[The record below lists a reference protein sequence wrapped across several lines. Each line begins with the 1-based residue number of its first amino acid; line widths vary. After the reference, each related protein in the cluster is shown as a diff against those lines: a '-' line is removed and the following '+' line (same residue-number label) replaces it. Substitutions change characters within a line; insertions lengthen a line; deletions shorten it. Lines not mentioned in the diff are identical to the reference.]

1 MTSATVPRVVSVSL
15 ASGHDFTKP
24 CVDSI
29 ELIAGVGVRGDAH
42 AGATV
47 RHRSR
52 VRKDPSAPNLRQ
64 VHLVH
69 RELFD
74 ELAGKGFAVGPGDI
88 GENVVT
94 EGLDLLGLATGTL
107 LHLGD
112 EAVVEVTGLRNP
124 CAQLD
129 GFQPGLMAAVLD
141 RTPDGALVRK
151 AGIMS
156 VVLQGGLVCPGD
168 AVRVV
173 LPDPPHRALVPV

>member
-1 MTSATVPRVVSVSL
+1 MTGPRILSVSA
-15 ASGHDFTKP
+15 ASSHAFSKP
-24 CVDSI
+24 CVDAI
-29 ELIAGVGVRGDAH
+29 ELVAGVGVRGDAH

-74 ELAGKGFAVGPGDI
+74 ELATKGFAVGPGDI
-88 GENVVT
+88 GENVAT
-94 EGLDLLGLATGTL
+94 EGIDLLGLPTGTR

-124 CAQLD
+124 CTQLD
-129 GFQPGLMAAVLD
+129 DFEPGLMAAVLD

-156 VVLQGGLVCPGD
+156 VVARGGVVRPGD
-168 AVRVV
+168 PIRVV
-173 LPDPPHRALVPV
+173 LPDPPHRALERV

>member
-1 MTSATVPRVVSVSL
+1 MTDPRVVSVSL
-15 ASGHDFTKP
+15 ASGHAFSKP
-24 CVDSI
+24 CVDAI

-42 AGATV
+42 AGASV

-74 ELAGKGFAVGPGDI
+74 ELATKGFAVGPGDI
-88 GENVVT
+88 GENIAT
-94 EGLDLLGLATGTL
+94 EGIDLLGLPTGTRL
-107 LHLGD
+107 YLGD

-124 CAQLD
+124 CTQLD
-129 GFQPGLMAAVLD
+129 DFEPGLMAAVLD

-156 VVLQGGLVCPGD
+156 VVALGGVVRPGD
-168 AVRVV
+168 SIRAV
-173 LPDPPHRALVPV
+173 LPDPPHRALERV

>member
-1 MTSATVPRVVSVSL
+1 MNAPRVVSVS
-15 ASGHDFTKP
+15 
-24 CVDSI
+24 VDSTHAFSKPHVDAI
-29 ELIAGVGVRGDAH
+29 ELIAGIGVRGDAH

-52 VRKDPSAPNLRQ
+52 VRKDASAPNLRQ

-74 ELAGKGFAVGPGDI
+74 ELAGKGFVVGPGDI
-88 GENVVT
+88 GENVAT
-94 EGLDLLGLATGTL
+94 EGVDLLDLPTGTL

-129 GFQPGLMAAVLD
+129 AFQPGLMAATLD
-141 RTPDGALVRK
+141 RSADGDLVRK
-151 AGIMS
+151 AGVMS
-156 VVLQGGLVCPGD
+156 VVRHGGVVRPGD
-168 AVRVV
+168 GIRVR
-173 LPDPPHRALVPV
+173 LPDPPHRPLAPV

>member
-1 MTSATVPRVVSVSL
+1 MSVDRRHAFSKPVVD
-15 ASGHDFTKP
+15 A
-24 CVDSI
+24 I

-52 VRKDPSAPNLRQ
+52 VRKDASAPNLRQ

-74 ELAGKGFAVGPGDI
+74 ELAAMGFSVGPGDI
-88 GENVVT
+88 GENVAT
-94 EGLDLLGLATGTL
+94 EGVDLLGLPTGTVL
-107 LHLGD
+107 RLGD

-129 GFQPGLMAAVLD
+129 AFQPGLMAAVLD

-156 VVLQGGLVCPGD
+156 VVLHGGLVRPGD
-168 AVRVV
+168 AIRVE
-173 LPDPPHRALVPV
+173 LPEPPHRPLAPV

>member
-1 MTSATVPRVVSVSL
+1 MHASRVVSVSVD
-15 ASGHDFTKP
+15 SGHAFSKP
-24 CVDSI
+24 RVDAI

-42 AGATV
+42 AGANV

-52 VRKDPSAPNLRQ
+52 VRKDASAPNLRQ

-74 ELAGKGFAVGPGDI
+74 ELAARGFAVGPGDL
-88 GENVVT
+88 GENVAT
-94 EGLDLLGLATGTL
+94 EGVDLLRLPMGTRL
-107 LHLGD
+107 RLGE

-129 GFQPGLMAAVLD
+129 AFQPGLMAAVLD
-141 RTPDGALVRK
+141 RMPDGSLVRK

-156 VVLQGGLVCPGD
+156 VVLRGGVVRAGD
-168 AVRVV
+168 PIRVS
-173 LPDPPHRALVPV
+173 LPDAPHRALVPV

>member
-1 MTSATVPRVVSVSL
+1 MNGPRVVSVSVDPSH
-15 ASGHDFTKP
+15 AFSKP
-24 CVDSI
+24 CVDAI

-52 VRKDPSAPNLRQ
+52 VRKDASAPNLRQ

-69 RELFD
+69 RELFS
-74 ELAGKGFAVGPGDI
+74 ELAAKGFAVGPGDI
-88 GENVVT
+88 GENVAT
-94 EGLDLLGLATGTL
+94 EGVDLLALPTGTL
-107 LHLGD
+107 LRLGD

-129 GFQPGLMAAVLD
+129 AFQPGLMAAVLD
-141 RTPDGALVRK
+141 RTPDGELVRK

-156 VVLQGGLVCPGD
+156 VVVRGGVVRPGD
-168 AVRVV
+168 PIRVH
-173 LPDPPHRALVPV
+173 PPEPPHRRLAPV

>member
-1 MTSATVPRVVSVSL
+1 MNGPRVVSVS
-15 ASGHDFTKP
+15 
-24 CVDSI
+24 VDSRHAFSKPPVDAI

-42 AGATV
+42 AGTTV

-52 VRKDPSAPNLRQ
+52 VRKDATAPNLRQ
-64 VHLVH
+64 VHLIH

-74 ELAGKGFAVGPGDI
+74 ELATKGFAVGPGDI
-88 GENVVT
+88 GENVAT
-94 EGLDLLGLATGTL
+94 EGVDLLGLPTGTL

-141 RTPDGALVRK
+141 RTPDGDLVRK
-151 AGIMS
+151 SGIMS
-156 VVLQGGLVCPGD
+156 VVQRGGVVRAGD
-168 AVRVV
+168 PIRVV
-173 LPDPPHRALVPV
+173 LPDGPHRALAPV